1 MYSHGNT
8 DLKGKGTHA
17 VITLAEDLVVAV
29 PVGYIITQCDIMKP
43 YIIFHRSP
51 FVPLARSRS
60 SAT

>member
-29 PVGYIITQCDIMKP
+29 PVGYIITQCEQAK
-43 YIIFHRSP
+43 RAASP
-51 FVPLARSRS
+51 SDDE
-60 SAT
+60 